1 MDYRDS
7 FYEKHDA
14 HVEKLEEQ
22 QRQQK
27 EAEENEDSLVDAVDQ
42 NEKDIPEVKESK
54 GGFMPDAGE
63 NRPAHEGEL
72 GRAVVGGMIDTYN
85 SIVSL
90 PKFFDKK
97 FYQPSDP
104 LKPYKYESPLLINYN
119 PIMKTQWGKF
129 LRGAAELY
137 YGMRLTGGLAS
148 ATPLKGVIGT
158 AQKTMKGRM
167 ITEGA
172 KGFTY
177 DIISNQSQEQNMT
190 AALIE
195 YQPRFAPLL
204 NHFATT
210 EDMSPAHKA
219 FMNGFEG
226 LGVGILGD
234 TFLEGAGWTLRSLSK
249 DGQKALKTVKA
260 QSKLDKSI
268 KSSSDV
274 EYKAKTEKVEVGAK
288 KAYENSLK
296 TKRKVTPGSPHP
308 TDAKKIRGYDGRW
321 VTQKFFDKTNESRIG
336 GNKIRKEQGLE
347 ELPVSKRIPTWDQL
361 TKEQQNT
368 FKQTYADK
376 NNIDWG
382 EERNLGRRLIKQ
394 DKANKELAVQQLEQ
408 DVTKGKPRTN
418 PAYYKGGDISDNQA
432 LSSSSKPMKGV
443 RDMVEIR
450 NKTDQK
456 YGSPRGTLTEATIRK
471 LEYNAPG
478 TSLRERDALAKK
490 LEADPA
496 YQKIYGGSM
505 PEAISEDLA
514 EAQLDLAKFIND
526 SGHSRLIDIDQE
538 DVLKHIK
545 AKDANK
551 ETVIEGLGVLN
562 KSQLIATDTVL
573 GQMLYEARD
582 LAKAALSVSDQID
595 IAADGSVLD
604 GILSRYAGIA
614 RMRKETSL
622 LSSFELRKFNSGVK
636 DSIEQA
642 DIRGKASDAAAN
654 EIASFKKLLKEDVDD
669 DLMETFLHFTAV
681 SNGSKQGF
689 KDFTSF
695 MKNRLHG
702 YKDGNKYQRNAIIN
716 ELQTMGVNSMLSG
729 PKTPVRALIGTGLGT
744 IMRPVATI
752 IGAMGDA
759 QTVRG
764 AFSSLGAMVDAR
776 NDAWRKAVAD
786 FQSYTMH
793 EEGFRGFTQSKGDK
807 EWSALG
813 SFFEK
818 HGDFKDQ
825 AAYHI
830 ADQLRGVNKLPF
842 LNYGPRTMKAM
853 DTYFTQIIGR
863 GRLRQIAF
871 DDVWDRAK
879 ISNKN
884 LSDQDFDELV
894 KAAEGHFE
902 GKVFTK
908 DGQVSDEM
916 ALFAADEA
924 KLTQDLQ
931 GFAKDLD
938 TAFDKMPFLRP
949 FFLFARTGVNA
960 LKMTSKYTPILNQFI
975 GEHVDIMTKA
985 WDDPSMLKYGI
996 KNQRDLELAKSV
1008 MKGRMAIGY
1017 GFTSTAALMAVNGQ
1031 ITGNGPPDRRLRN
1044 SWMQAGWQPRSI
1056 KIGDK
1061 YVSYEAIEPFN
1072 MFFSFMADVVDS
1084 QSVMGDTWAGNH
1096 FGKASY
1102 LISANVVNKSFL
1114 AGLLQLQDL
1123 LTSQGGDAPRV
1134 AANFI
1139 NNQIPLSGLRNE
1151 VGKVL
1156 SPGMRELESG
1166 FWQSIGNR
1174 NLWAD
1179 VLTNGSIIP
1188 YRYDILNGEKIRD
1201 WDPVTRL
1208 TNAILPFNINI
1219 GTNQTREWLFR
1230 SGVNFKQTF
1239 NTGPDGQSL
1248 EGHPNLKSQY
1258 QFYLGQ
1264 QNVEAQLEP
1273 FFEHPEIQ
1281 ESIETMEKHRSSGR
1295 THQAHQTMHGKELQ
1309 SILREAKKRAWNML
1323 LENSPE
1329 GRALDQAHKLNKL
1342 GDKARIQ
1349 GNYERDEEINQ
1360 KVQEFE
1366 KQMKVK

>member
-27 EAEENEDSLVDAVDQ
+27 EAEENEASLVDAVDQ

-54 GGFMPDAGE
+54 GFKWMPDAGE
-63 NRPAHEGEL
+63 NRPAHEGEV
-72 GRAVVGGMIDTYN
+72 GRALVGGGIDLYN
-85 SIVSL
+85 SVVSI

-104 LKPYKYESPLLINYN
+104 LNPYKYESPLLINHN

-129 LRGAAELY
+129 LRGASELV
-137 YGMRLTGGLAS
+137 GGVMATGGVAS
-148 ATPLKGVIGT
+148 GVPVLKGAMLG
-158 AQKTMKGRM
+158 ASKTMKGRALL
-167 ITEGA
+167 GA
-172 KGFTY
+172 AQGFTY
-177 DIISNQSQEQNMT
+177 DIISNQSQEGNMT

-195 YQPRFAPLL
+195 YQPKFAPLL
-204 NHFATT
+204 SHFATT
-210 EDMSPAHKA
+210 EDMSPAMKS

-226 LGVGILGD
+226 IGAGLIGD
-234 TFLEGAGWTLRSLSK
+234 VFLEGAGWGLRSLSK

-260 QSKLDKSI
+260 QSKLDKAI

-274 EYKAKTEKVEVGAK
+274 EYKAKTADIEKAAK
-288 KAYENSLK
+288 KAYKRRK
-296 TKRKVTPGSPHP
+296 TEV
-308 TDAKKIRGYDGRW
+308 D
-321 VTQKFFDKTNESRIG
+321 
-336 GNKIRKEQGLE
+336 
-347 ELPVSKRIPTWDQL
+347 WDQL
-361 TKEQQNT
+361 TNEQQLNYM
-368 FKQTYADK
+368 QSVADK
-376 NNIDWG
+376 RNLDWG
-382 EERNLGRRLIKQ
+382 EERNLSRRMVKQ

-443 RDMVEIR
+443 RDMIEIR

-496 YQKIYGGSM
+496 YQKIYGGAM

-514 EAQLDLAKFIND
+514 EAQLDLARFVND

-538 DVLKHIK
+538 DVMKHIK

-582 LAKAALSVSDQID
+582 LAKAALSVNDQID

-622 LSSFELRKFNSGVK
+622 LSSFELRKFNSGAK
-636 DSIEQA
+636 DTIEQA

-695 MKNRLHG
+695 MKNKLHG

-744 IMRPVATI
+744 VMRPVATI

-793 EEGFRGFTQSKGDK
+793 EEGFRGFTQTKGDK
-807 EWSALG
+807 DWSALG

-908 DGQVSDEM
+908 DGQVSDEL

-924 KLTQDLQ
+924 KLTADLQ
-931 GFAKDLD
+931 GFAKEMDV
-938 TAFDKMPFLRP
+938 AFDKMPFLRP

-960 LKMTSKYTPILNQFI
+960 LKMTSKYTPILNNFI

-985 WDDPSMLKYGI
+985 WDDPAMLKYGI
-996 KNQRDLELAKSV
+996 KSQRDLELAKSV

-1017 GFTSTAALMAVNGQ
+1017 GFTSMAAIMAVNGQ
-1031 ITGNGPPDRRLRN
+1031 ITGNGPPDRRLKN

-1056 KIGDK
+1056 KIGGK
-1061 YVSYEAIEPFN
+1061 YISYEAIEPFN
-1072 MFFSFMADVVDS
+1072 MFFSFMADVVDA

-1102 LISANVVNKSFL
+1102 LVSANIVNKSFL
-1114 AGLLQLQDL
+1114 AGLMQLQDL

-1134 AANFI
+1134 AANFV

-1166 FWQSIGNR
+1166 FLQSIGNR

-1179 VLTNGSIIP
+1179 VLTNGEIIP

-1208 TNAILPFNINI
+1208 SNAILPFNINV
-1219 GTNQTREWLFR
+1219 GTNPTREWLFR

>member
-1 MDYRDS
+1 MDYRENL
-7 FYEKHDA
+7 YEKQNA

-22 QRQQK
+22 ERLQK
-27 EAEENEDSLVDAVDQ
+27 EAEEKEASLIEASEQ
-42 NEKDIPEVKESK
+42 AEKDIPEVKEPK

-63 NRPAHEGEL
+63 NRPAHEGEV
-72 GRAVVGGMIDTYN
+72 GRALVGGGIDLWN

-104 LKPYKYESPLLINYN
+104 LNPYKYESPLLINYN

-129 LRGAAELY
+129 LRGATELY

-158 AQKTMKGRM
+158 ASKTMKGRM

-172 KGFTY
+172 KGLTY

-195 YQPRFAPLL
+195 YQPKFAPLL
-204 NHFATT
+204 SHFATT
-210 EDMSPAHKA
+210 EDMSPAQKS

-226 LGVGILGD
+226 LGAGLLGD
-234 TFLEGAGWTLRSLSK
+234 VFLEGAGWGLRSLSK
-249 DGQKALKTVKA
+249 DGQKALKTIKA
-260 QSKLDKSI
+260 QSKLDKAI

-274 EYKAKTEKVEVGAK
+274 EYKAKTADIEKAAK
-288 KAYENSLK
+288 KAYKRRK
-296 TKRKVTPGSPHP
+296 TDV
-308 TDAKKIRGYDGRW
+308 D
-321 VTQKFFDKTNESRIG
+321 
-336 GNKIRKEQGLE
+336 
-347 ELPVSKRIPTWDQL
+347 WDQL
-361 TKEQQNT
+361 TNEQQLNYM
-368 FKQTYADK
+368 QSVADRR
-376 NNIDWG
+376 NLDWG

-408 DVTKGKPRTN
+408 DVIKGKPRNN
-418 PAYYKGGDISDNQA
+418 PAYYKGGDITDNQA

-450 NKTDQK
+450 NKPDQK

-496 YQKIYGGSM
+496 YQKIYGGAM

-514 EAQLDLAKFIND
+514 EAQLDLARFIND

-538 DVLKHIK
+538 DVIKHIK

-595 IAADGSVLD
+595 ITADGSVLD
-604 GILSRYAGIA
+604 GIMSRYAGIA

-695 MKNRLHG
+695 MKNKLHG
-702 YKDGNKYQRNAIIN
+702 YKDANKYQRNAIID
-716 ELQTMGVNSMLSG
+716 ELQTMGVSSMLSG
-729 PKTPVRALIGTGLGT
+729 PKTPIRALIGTGLGT
-744 IMRPVATI
+744 VMRPVATI
-752 IGAMGDA
+752 IGAMGDSK
-759 QTVRG
+759 TVRG

-793 EEGFRGFTQSKGDK
+793 EEGWRGFTQTKADK
-807 EWSALG
+807 EWNAMG
-813 SFFEK
+813 SFFSK
-818 HGDFKDQ
+818 HGDFKDK

-830 ADQLRGVNKLPF
+830 ADQLRGVNRLPF

-871 DDVWDRAK
+871 DDVWDRAQ

-884 LSDQDFDELV
+884 LSDQDMGELI
-894 KAAEGHFE
+894 KASEDHFE

-908 DGQVSDEM
+908 DGQVSDEL

-960 LKMTSKYTPILNQFI
+960 LKMTSKYTPIVNNFI

-985 WDDPSMLKYGI
+985 WDDPIMLKYGI
-996 KNQRDLELAKSV
+996 KSQRDLELAQSV

-1017 GFTSTAALMAVNGQ
+1017 GFTSMAAIMALNGQ
-1031 ITGNGPPDRRLRN
+1031 ITGNGPPDRQLRN
-1044 SWMQAGWQPRSI
+1044 AWMQAGWQPRSI
-1056 KIGDK
+1056 KIGGK

-1084 QSVMGDTWAGNH
+1084 QSVMGDSWAGNW

-1102 LISANVVNKSFL
+1102 LVSANVVNKSFL
-1114 AGLLQLQDL
+1114 AGLMQLQDL

-1151 VGKVL
+1151 VGKVF

-1179 VLTNGSIIP
+1179 VLTNGEMLS

-1208 TNAILPFNINI
+1208 TNAILPFNINV
-1219 GTNQTREWLFR
+1219 GTNSTREWLFR
-1230 SGVNFKQTF
+1230 SGINFKQTF

-1248 EGHPNLKSQY
+1248 EGQPHLKSKY

-1264 QNVEAQLEP
+1264 QNLEAKLAE
-1273 FFEHPEIQ
+1273 FFDHPDVQ
-1281 ESIETMEKHRSSGR
+1281 ESIEKMEKHRAQGR
-1295 THQAHQTMHGKELQ
+1295 KHESYQTFHAKELNN
-1309 SILREAKKRAWNML
+1309 ILRNAKNAAWLML
-1323 LENSPE
+1323 LDNNPQA
-1329 GRALDQAHKLNKL
+1329 RMLDDLHRLGEL

-1360 KVQEFE
+1360 KIQEFE